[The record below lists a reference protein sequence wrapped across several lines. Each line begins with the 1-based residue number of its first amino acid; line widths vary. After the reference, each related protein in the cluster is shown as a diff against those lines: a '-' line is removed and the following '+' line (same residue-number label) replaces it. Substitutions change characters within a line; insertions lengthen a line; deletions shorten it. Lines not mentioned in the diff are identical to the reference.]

1 MQLTNATITK
11 HPRNNESHPEYNN
24 AAYVLYIHTY
34 KCDTNDSDDTFP
46 TASIGPSSLTFAH
59 CRKQVTVLLDCPE
72 KQVLTAVPKDGLG
85 MELCNPFTLLEET
98 SLSITQPV
106 AIIVSCAACNAALA
120 MLSVSTLK
128 LVHLVSNS
136 SVAGESI
143 SIPVCS
149 LS

>member
-1 MQLTNATITK
+1 MCNLPTPQSPNILETMNPIPSIIMQPTYCT
-11 HPRNNESHPEYNN
+11 
-24 AAYVLYIHTY
+24 YIQVRY
-34 KCDTNDSDDTFP
+34 KWQWWHLPDRV
-46 TASIGPSSLTFAH
+46 GPSSLTFAH

-85 MELCNPFTLLEET
+85 IVQSVYSFRGDFVIYHAAC
-98 SLSITQPV
+98 PV

-136 SVAGESI
+136 NAAGESI
-143 SIPVCS
+143 SIPFCS